1 MKEFVIGCLIGLVII
16 IGFAAFEG
24 WIVSLLWNWLAPI
37 FWTNAPVLG
46 IWQAFGILF
55 LINLIGRVFFGS
67 KNN

>member
-1 MKEFVIGCLIGLVII
+1 MKEFVIGCLIALMIIVGL
-16 IGFAAFEG
+16 AAFEG

-37 FWTNAPVLG
+37 FWANAPVLG
-46 IWQAFGILF
+46 VWQAFGILF